1 MKFNKLM
8 SLLMG
13 AAVISSVVPTT
24 TANAAIKLQ
33 ALEGTIYDAKAFKDG
48 VYVFDGYKGEE
59 QDSAMYFFNG
69 KEDVEIE
76 DAETMGSKYGMNYI
90 NFKDDE
96 ILFNLVTGQAEE
108 DDEETRVSMM
118 ENKFRS
124 SVIKKA
130 DRYENTPYLIQV
142 GKIAEDI
149 FSGVWYEYFV
159 ANSDDLDDA
168 TEKYTVY
175 LSDSG
180 KYVDASE
187 TLNVV
192 YYDKDG
198 NKINLDTYEDVKEKE
213 NLSIVKE
220 ETLLIDAE
228 NIYKVI
234 ALLDMEKALYILGKE
249 DKSKLEELYGYIAS
263 KDMES
268 ATNLILKDSP
278 EAITTYALKVSMEQG
293 EKEDGAYIPKSV
305 TSYETYDLNALETI
319 EDYRAN
325 KLTAR
330 VSGNSLYIIKTE
342 DDSVT
347 VDRYIMKKIKD
358 KDSVEGKSLDKRVLE
373 LDEDFDDV
381 QNEDMQ
387 DYDIDVQGNL
397 WVLNKGKVQ
406 KLENGKLET
415 KYTVD
420 RTMDNLSVFA
430 ENSMIIW
437 NTDNEVYSVV
447 APQKAVEEEKTEESV
462 EGTESKDE
470 VQTVAGW
477 NKNSDGTWSYTK
489 VDGTKANGWLMDNN
503 TWYYLNSEGVMQ
515 TGWIKD
521 KEQWYY
527 LDISGAM
534 HTGWLKDTNGKWYYL
549 YNNGAMAYNT
559 VIDGYTLDASG
570 AWIQ

>member
-130 DRYENTPYLIQV
+130 DRYEDTPYLIQV

-149 FSGVWYEYFV
+149 FSGVWYEYVV

-198 NKINLDTYEDVKEKE
+198 NKINLDTYEDVKENK

-234 ALLDMEKALYILGKE
+234 AIMDTDKLKAGMNPL
-249 DKSKLEELYGYIAS
+249 
-263 KDMES
+263 
-268 ATNLILKDSP
+268 
-278 EAITTYALKVSMEQG
+278 TTYALKVSMEQG
-293 EKEDGAYIPKSV
+293 DKEDGAYIPKSV

-342 DDSVT
+342 DDFVT

-470 VQTVAGW
+470 VQTVSGW

-527 LDISGAM
+527 LNISGAM

>member
-149 FSGVWYEYFV
+149 FSGVWYEYVV
-159 ANSDDLDDA
+159 ANSDDLDDV

-198 NKINLDTYEDVKEKE
+198 NKINLDTYEDVKKNK
-213 NLSIVKE
+213 NLSVVKE

-234 ALLDMEKALYILGKE
+234 AIMDTDKLKAGMNPL
-249 DKSKLEELYGYIAS
+249 
-263 KDMES
+263 
-268 ATNLILKDSP
+268 
-278 EAITTYALKVSMEQG
+278 TTYALKVSMEQG

>member
-130 DRYENTPYLIQV
+130 DRYEDTPYLIQV

-149 FSGVWYEYFV
+149 FSGVWYEYVV

-198 NKINLDTYEDVKEKE
+198 NKINLDTYEDVKENK

-234 ALLDMEKALYILGKE
+234 AIMDTDKLKAGMNPL
-249 DKSKLEELYGYIAS
+249 
-263 KDMES
+263 
-268 ATNLILKDSP
+268 
-278 EAITTYALKVSMEQG
+278 TTYALKVSMEQG
-293 EKEDGAYIPKSV
+293 DKEDGAYIPKSV

-462 EGTESKDE
+462 DGTESKDE
-470 VQTVAGW
+470 VQTVSGW

>member
-59 QDSAMYFFNG
+59 QDSGMYFFNG

-130 DRYENTPYLIQV
+130 DRYEDTPYLIQV

-149 FSGVWYEYFV
+149 FSGVWYEYVV

-198 NKINLDTYEDVKEKE
+198 NKINLDTYEDVKENK

-234 ALLDMEKALYILGKE
+234 AIMDTDKLKAGMNPL
-249 DKSKLEELYGYIAS
+249 
-263 KDMES
+263 
-268 ATNLILKDSP
+268 
-278 EAITTYALKVSMEQG
+278 TTYALKVSMEQG
-293 EKEDGAYIPKSV
+293 DKEDGAYIPKSV

-462 EGTESKDE
+462 DGTESKDE

-527 LDISGAM
+527 LNISGAM

>member
-1 MKFNKLM
+1 
-8 SLLMG
+8 
-13 AAVISSVVPTT
+13 
-24 TANAAIKLQ
+24 
-33 ALEGTIYDAKAFKDG
+33 
-48 VYVFDGYKGEE
+48 
-59 QDSAMYFFNG
+59 
-69 KEDVEIE
+69 
-76 DAETMGSKYGMNYI
+76 
-90 NFKDDE
+90 
-96 ILFNLVTGQAEE
+96 
-108 DDEETRVSMM
+108 
-118 ENKFRS
+118 
-124 SVIKKA
+124 
-130 DRYENTPYLIQV
+130 
-142 GKIAEDI
+142 
-149 FSGVWYEYFV
+149 
-159 ANSDDLDDA
+159 
-168 TEKYTVY
+168 
-175 LSDSG
+175 
-180 KYVDASE
+180 
-187 TLNVV
+187 
-192 YYDKDG
+192 
-198 NKINLDTYEDVKEKE
+198 
-213 NLSIVKE
+213 
-220 ETLLIDAE
+220 
-228 NIYKVI
+228 
-234 ALLDMEKALYILGKE
+234 
-249 DKSKLEELYGYIAS
+249 
-263 KDMES
+263 
-268 ATNLILKDSP
+268 
-278 EAITTYALKVSMEQG
+278 
-293 EKEDGAYIPKSV
+293 
-305 TSYETYDLNALETI
+305 
-319 EDYRAN
+319 
-325 KLTAR
+325 
-330 VSGNSLYIIKTE
+330 NSLYIIKTE

-470 VQTVAGW
+470 VQTVSGW

>member
-149 FSGVWYEYFV
+149 FSGVWYEYVV
-159 ANSDDLDDA
+159 ANSDDLDDV

-198 NKINLDTYEDVKEKE
+198 NKINLDTYEDVKKNK
-213 NLSIVKE
+213 NLSVVEE

-234 ALLDMEKALYILGKE
+234 AIMDTDKLKAGMNPL
-249 DKSKLEELYGYIAS
+249 
-263 KDMES
+263 
-268 ATNLILKDSP
+268 
-278 EAITTYALKVSMEQG
+278 TTYALKVSMEQG

>member
-108 DDEETRVSMM
+108 DDEETRVSMV

-149 FSGVWYEYFV
+149 FSGVWYEYVV

-234 ALLDMEKALYILGKE
+234 AIMDTDKLKAGMNPL
-249 DKSKLEELYGYIAS
+249 
-263 KDMES
+263 
-268 ATNLILKDSP
+268 
-278 EAITTYALKVSMEQG
+278 TTYALKVSMEQG

-477 NKNSDGTWSYTK
+477 KKNSDGTWSYTK

>member
-130 DRYENTPYLIQV
+130 DRYEDTPYLIQV

-149 FSGVWYEYFV
+149 FSGVWYEYVV

-192 YYDKDG
+192 YYDENGD
-198 NKINLDTYEDVKEKE
+198 KINLDTYEDVKEKE

-234 ALLDMEKALYILGKE
+234 AIMDTDKLKAGMNPL
-249 DKSKLEELYGYIAS
+249 
-263 KDMES
+263 
-268 ATNLILKDSP
+268 
-278 EAITTYALKVSMEQG
+278 TTYALKVSMEQG
-293 EKEDGAYIPKSV
+293 DKEDGAYIPKSV

>member
-130 DRYENTPYLIQV
+130 DRYEDTPYLIQV

-149 FSGVWYEYFV
+149 FSGVWYEYVV

-198 NKINLDTYEDVKEKE
+198 NKINLDTYEDVKENK

-234 ALLDMEKALYILGKE
+234 AIMDTDKLKAGMNPL
-249 DKSKLEELYGYIAS
+249 
-263 KDMES
+263 
-268 ATNLILKDSP
+268 
-278 EAITTYALKVSMEQG
+278 TTYALKVSMEQG

-534 HTGWLKDTNGKWYYL
+534 HTGWLKYTNGKWYYL

>member
-130 DRYENTPYLIQV
+130 DRYEDTPYLIQV

-149 FSGVWYEYFV
+149 FSGVWYEYVV

-198 NKINLDTYEDVKEKE
+198 NKINLDTYEDVKENK

-234 ALLDMEKALYILGKE
+234 AIMDTDKLKAGMNPL
-249 DKSKLEELYGYIAS
+249 
-263 KDMES
+263 
-268 ATNLILKDSP
+268 
-278 EAITTYALKVSMEQG
+278 TTYALKVSMEQG
-293 EKEDGAYIPKSV
+293 DKEDGAYIPKSV

-447 APQKAVEEEKTEESV
+447 APQKAVEE
-462 EGTESKDE
+462 TESKDE

-527 LDISGAM
+527 LNISGAM

>member
-149 FSGVWYEYFV
+149 FSGVWYEYVV

-198 NKINLDTYEDVKEKE
+198 NKINLDTYEDVKKNK
-213 NLSIVKE
+213 NLSVVKE

-234 ALLDMEKALYILGKE
+234 AIMDKNKLTPEEKPL
-249 DKSKLEELYGYIAS
+249 
-263 KDMES
+263 
-268 ATNLILKDSP
+268 
-278 EAITTYALKVSMEQG
+278 ITTYALKVSMEQG
-293 EKEDGAYIPKSV
+293 DKEDGAYIPKSV
-305 TSYETYDLNALETI
+305 TSYETYDLDALETI
-319 EDYRAN
+319 KDYRAN

>member
-69 KEDVEIE
+69 KEDVQIE

-149 FSGVWYEYFV
+149 FSGVWYEYVV

-192 YYDKDG
+192 YYDENGD
-198 NKINLDTYEDVKEKE
+198 KINLDTYEDVKE
-213 NLSIVKE
+213 NLSIIKE

-234 ALLDMEKALYILGKE
+234 AIMDTKKLNVEKK
-249 DKSKLEELYGYIAS
+249 
-263 KDMES
+263 
-268 ATNLILKDSP
+268 P
-278 EAITTYALKVSMEQG
+278 VITTYALKVSMEQG

-305 TSYETYDLNALETI
+305 TSYETYDLDALETI
-319 EDYRAN
+319 KDYRAN